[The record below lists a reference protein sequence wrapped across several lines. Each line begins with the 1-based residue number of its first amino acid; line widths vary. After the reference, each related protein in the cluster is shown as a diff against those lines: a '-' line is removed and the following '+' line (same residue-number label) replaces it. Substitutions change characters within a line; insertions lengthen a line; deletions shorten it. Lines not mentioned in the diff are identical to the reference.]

1 MITLRSS
8 VPFLLDLLEPFAG
21 VSLAGFLQLFF
32 GGRELAASILH
43 RHPEPFTSFF
53 VSFADS
59 APGSF
64 ATLLETLLH
73 SVPLGGMRG
82 HAWAFVA

>member
-8 VPFLLDLLEPFAG
+8 VPFLDLLEPFAG

-43 RHPEPFTSFF
+43 RHPEALTSGF
-53 VSFADS
+53 VSFADC

-73 SVPLGGMRG
+73 PVPLGGMRG
-82 HAWAFVA
+82 HAISFVA

>member
-1 MITLRSS
+1 
-8 VPFLLDLLEPFAG
+8 LLEPFAG

-43 RHPEPFTSFF
+43 RHPEPLTSGF
-53 VSFADS
+53 VSFADC
-59 APGSF
+59 ARGSF
-64 ATLLETLLH
+64 ATLLETLLLH
-73 SVPLGGMRG
+73 SVPQGGMRW